1 MKRIL
6 TGMLFR
12 LVRGYEIWALL
23 ALFLFAVP
31 YLAYENAMTLNYL
44 SAKFIPNYTY
54 SYDFDGVETV
64 IYKDNAEQFCFKNSG
79 LSAFDLYRS
88 SDEKIPQDKYDK
100 LTNEQH
106 YNPYYEMET
115 LYEQILES
123 FFIPAILMV
132 IFIPIFFGR
141 MFSDGTIKNLV
152 ACGYSKRKI
161 YLASMILTAVLDLT
175 MILLSLLTVVVICIC
190 LQWQPPVY
198 LPVLI
203 SAAVISSLILMMI
216 TSVSLAAMFAGGKKT
231 LAFVAG
237 FIIVAA
243 RFVPV
248 SVFSSGLLWYQQSVM
263 SANEI
268 SEDTRNLLKEVGRNG
283 LERKLDLTEFIDRYY
298 VNGKEIQYMWKS
310 ENSLH
315 PAVCKTLI
323 TISYLDP
330 YLIDANSHIGYGFS
344 PYLICRDGLMAINI
358 ASNVFWIVVINGLGI
373 LIVNKRELH
382 C

>member
-31 YLAYENAMTLNYL
+31 YLAYENVMTLNYL

-100 LTNEQH
+100 LVNEQH
-106 YNPYYEMET
+106 HNPYYEMET

-152 ACGYSKRKI
+152 ACGYSKGKI
-161 YLASMILTAVLDLT
+161 YFTAMILTAALDLT
-175 MILLSLLTVVVICIC
+175 MILLSLLAEVVICIC

-268 SEDTRNLLKEVGRNG
+268 SEDTKKLLKEVGRNG

-298 VNGKEIQYMWKS
+298 VNGEEIQYMWKS

>member
-6 TGMLFR
+6 TAMLFR

-44 SAKFIPNYTY
+44 SAKYIPGFTY
-54 SYDFDGVETV
+54 SYDFDDVETV

-100 LTNEQH
+100 LVNEQH
-106 YNPYYEMET
+106 NNPYWEMEM

-123 FFIPAILMV
+123 FLIPAALMV
-132 IFIPIFFGR
+132 IFIPVFFGR
-141 MFSDGTIKNLV
+141 MFSDGTIKNIV
-152 ACGYSKRKI
+152 ACGYSKGKI
-161 YLASMILTAVLDLT
+161 YLTTLILTAILDLT
-175 MILLSLLTVVVICIC
+175 MILLSLLAEVVICIC

-203 SAAVISSLILMMI
+203 SAAVISTLILMTI
-216 TSVSLAAMFAGGKKT
+216 TSVSLAVMFAGGKKT
-231 LAFVAG
+231 LAFIAG
-237 FIIVAA
+237 FIIIAA
-243 RFVPV
+243 RFLP
-248 SVFSSGLLWYQQSVM
+248 SSALSTGILWYEQSVM
-263 SANEI
+263 SASEI
-268 SEDTRNLLKEVGRNG
+268 SEDTINLLKKEGRNS
-283 LERKLDLTEFIDRYY
+283 LERKLDLTQFIDRFY

-310 ENSLH
+310 ENSL
-315 PAVCKTLI
+315 PPVVSKTLI
-323 TISYLDP
+323 AIAYLDP
-330 YLIDANSHIGYGFS
+330 YLIDANSHINFGFS
-344 PYLICRDGLMAINI
+344 PYLIYRDGLMAINMT
-358 ASNVFWIVVINGLGI
+358 SNVFWIVVINGLGLLVI
-373 LIVNKRELH
+373 NKRELH

>member
-1 MKRIL
+1 
-6 TGMLFR
+6 MLFR

-31 YLAYENAMTLNYL
+31 YLAYENVMTLNYL

-88 SDEKIPQDKYDK
+88 SDEKITQDKYDK
-100 LTNEQH
+100 HVNEQH
-106 YNPYYEMET
+106 HNPYYEMET

-152 ACGYSKRKI
+152 ACGYSKGKI
-161 YLASMILTAVLDLT
+161 YFTAMILTAALDLT
-175 MILLSLLTVVVICIC
+175 MILLSLLAEVVICIC

-248 SVFSSGLLWYQQSVM
+248 SVFSSGLIWYQQSVM

-268 SEDTRNLLKEVGRNG
+268 SEDTKKLLKEVGRNG

-298 VNGKEIQYMWKS
+298 VNGEEIQYMWKS